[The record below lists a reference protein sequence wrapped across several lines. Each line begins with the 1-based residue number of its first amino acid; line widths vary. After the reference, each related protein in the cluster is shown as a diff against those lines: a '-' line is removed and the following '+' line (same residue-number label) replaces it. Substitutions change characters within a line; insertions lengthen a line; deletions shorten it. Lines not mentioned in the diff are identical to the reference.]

1 MKSRW
6 ISVTC
11 FALTAIGIVASQ
23 LAAIGQAE
31 KGEGKPGEQAFFL
44 KVTGMT

>member
-11 FALTAIGIVASQ
+11 FALTAVAMVASQ

-31 KGEGKPGEQAFFL
+31 KGAGKPGEQAFSL
-44 KVTGMT
+44 KVAGMT

>member
-11 FALTAIGIVASQ
+11 FALTAIGMMVSQ
-23 LAAIGQAE
+23 LAAIGQPEKATVKAE
-31 KGEGKPGEQAFFL
+31 EQAFSL
-44 KVTGMT
+44 KVAGMT